1 MRGFYT
7 HEDAQMRRLFP
18 AALVAAVSIGAAV
31 PAAAQ
36 DAATTP
42 AATATRDGVTLPTT
56 VTAEGHELVLNGLG
70 LRKKVV
76 FKVYVAGLYLPE
88 RSSDAEAILAADQP
102 RRIVLQFLRGVSE
115 DQMCDAMYDGLERN
129 TPGHAPELRT
139 KFDEFCA
146 MMEPIEKGE
155 QFVFTYLPG
164 TGTIIEA
171 KGTRKGVI
179 EGKEFADALFASWL
193 GPDPGPGDGTKKDLL
208 GARL

>member
-1 MRGFYT
+1 
-7 HEDAQMRRLFP
+7 MRRLCR
-18 AALVAAVSIGAAV
+18 AALVAAVSIGAAL

-36 DAATTP
+36 DDAT
-42 AATATRDGVTLPTT
+42 TATRDGVTLPTT
-56 VTAEGHELVLNGLG
+56 VTAEGHGLVLNGLG

-88 RSSDAEAILAADQP
+88 RSSDAEAILTADQP

-129 TPGHAPELRT
+129 TPDHTPELKT

-208 GARL
+208 GGRL